1 MPTSESVWFEQVDTA
16 LIKYIQESVRL
27 LNASKVLT
35 PVPVKVRKPDEDF
48 KIEEY
53 PCITIYNL
61 YSMRDE
67 VRYCPDDVVV
77 SRDTTKN
84 TLIKEKPAIP
94 YSLYYQIDFWARK
107 QSQMNDMT
115 RLWLGQHPDR
125 CFNLPV
131 KDISGNDRSCFVLM
145 TDDLKKSDFLSGIQ
159 RTFHSMLTYRV
170 WVEIDERIQS
180 ESHMVST
187 MPDFHTT
194 NM

>member
-115 RLWLGQHPDR
+115 RLWLGHHPDR

-180 ESHMVST
+180 ESPMVST
-187 MPDFHTT
+187 MPDFSYH
-194 NM
+194 

>member
-1 MPTSESVWFEQVDTA
+1 MLTSESVWFEQVDIA
-16 LIKYIQESVRL
+16 LIKHIQETVRL
-27 LNASKVLT
+27 PNNHLVLT

-61 YSMRDE
+61 YSLRDE

-77 SRDTTKN
+77 ARDSEAN
-84 TLIKEKPAIP
+84 TLIKEKSAIP
-94 YSLYYQIDFWARK
+94 YSLYYQIDFWARN

-115 RLWLGQHPDR
+115 RMWLGYHPDR

-159 RTFHSMLTYRV
+159 RTFHSSLTYRV
-170 WVEIDERIQS
+170 WVEIDEKLRS
-180 ESHMVST
+180 ESPMVT
-187 MPDFHTT
+187 AIPYPDTT
-194 NM
+194 KL